1 MEKLERARCQ
11 DREHIAEL
19 REAVQQERAQTLNMM
34 EKLNAGT
41 AEKAELEEEISEM
54 QTQLVR
60 HKDEIEELS
69 SLYEAEK
76 LQSSVLE
83 EALQAEK
90 ENFNKLT
97 QSLSEERKR
106 FNEASARDCETILE
120 LRTELE
126 MEKEKEVRPASAR
139 SNKGSKTSLFGS
151 RQSVNQHDELLQVNY
166 FLIYISFDIICMC
179 YQKKIKYHL
188 KRQMTCLVLN
198 LGWTN
203 SLYSFAASQLFSQ
216 GSRN

>member
-1 MEKLERARCQ
+1 
-11 DREHIAEL
+11 
-19 REAVQQERAQTLNMM
+19 MM

-41 AEKAELEEEISEM
+41 AEKAELEEEISGL

-90 ENFNKLT
+90 ENFNKMT
-97 QSLSEERKR
+97 SSLSEERKR
-106 FNEASARDCETILE
+106 FNEATARDSETILE

-188 KRQMTCLVLN
+188 KRQITCLVLN